1 MVLPEIILFVV
12 FFALPFLSVIGMSF
26 TNYNGI
32 QSFDFVGLDNFRRL
46 LGDARAMRD
55 LQNTLLF
62 GFVSALLLNVFGL
75 IYALVLEKD
84 TRLNRLARTL
94 IYVPSIISG
103 FISGYIWKIILT
115 ADTGALYRVLEAFGL
130 LNLWTN
136 YLADMDK
143 AIWVVIVV
151 NLIQFVGGTAIIYVA
166 GIQSIDPELYDVAK
180 MDGAGYFKTLRYVTM
195 PLLTPAIRINVVT
208 NIIGSLAVFD
218 IIMSLT
224 GGGPGYATESLSMFI
239 YRNVYGGKTGYA
251 TAVSVVMILVILIPV
266 VISML
271 EMNRRERKYE

>member
-12 FFALPFLSVIGMSF
+12 FFAVPFISVIGMSL

-62 GFVSALLLNVFGL
+62 GFVSAALLNVFGL
-75 IYALVLEKD
+75 LYALILEKD

-103 FISGYIWKIILT
+103 FISGYIWKIILA
-115 ADTGALYRVLEAFGL
+115 ADTGALYRVLETFGM

-166 GIQSIDPELYDVAK
+166 GIQSIDPELYDVARI
-180 MDGAGYFKTLRYVTM
+180 DGAGYFKTLRYITM

-251 TAVSVVMILVILIPV
+251 TAVSVVMIVIILIPV
-266 VISML
+266 VVSML
-271 EMNRRERKYE
+271 EMNRREKKYE